1 MHAVARNFMERFSA
15 KVLKEFGEAFQ
26 YGIIK
31 PDDNLMRFSEKHSA
45 QFISHTSCLPMPF
58 KNTADMRHPYVKY
71 VISACDIDIR
81 EFNGDITVM
90 EKQLY

>member
-1 MHAVARNFMERFSA
+1 MHAFARNFMERFSA

-45 QFISHTSCLPMPF
+45 
-58 KNTADMRHPYVKY
+58 
-71 VISACDIDIR
+71 
-81 EFNGDITVM
+81 
-90 EKQLY
+90 